1 MGNVLTGKYQIS
13 LSAWNWLIERDSILD
28 FVPIVKDFQ
37 IMAVVPSP
45 PEVDPGNNSSDTFTN
60 LEFQIYEF
68 FIQTSQDFSPDPFV
82 MMHGK
87 LLVSSLWLVSL

>member
-45 PEVDPGNNSSDTFTN
+45 PEVDPGNNSSDSFTN
-60 LEFQIYEF
+60 LKFRIYEF
-68 FIQTSQDFSPDPFV
+68 FIQIFV
-82 MMHGK
+82 MISFSTGK
-87 LLVSSLWLVSL
+87 LRKKLFWTNKN

>member
-13 LSAWNWLIERDSILD
+13 LSAWNWLIERDSIFD

-45 PEVDPGNNSSDTFTN
+45 PEVDPGNNSSDSFTN
-60 LEFQIYEF
+60 LEFRIYEF
-68 FIQTSQDFSPDPFV
+68 VIQIFV
-82 MMHGK
+82 MISFSTGK
-87 LLVSSLWLVSL
+87 LTKTV